1 MRTLIFVYLLHIRKY
16 SHGHGQ
22 TKLSEDTIGEIK
34 LKNYDSTKIKNIA
47 IAGHAGSGKTSL
59 TEALLYKSGTIDRLG
74 KVTDG
79 NTVSDFSPDE
89 IARKTSVYTSL
100 TTMETGEFKVNMLDT
115 PGLFDYEGEM
125 IEGIYA
131 SGCVLITVSAKSG
144 VKVGT
149 HKAYDCAKKYNKP
162 TMFVVTKLD
171 DINANFN
178 NVLTQLK
185 AEFGPTVCPVV
196 VPVIADRK
204 IVSYVNLI
212 EMQAYK
218 YVDGKAEP
226 TDMPTAEI
234 AENMEYRIDGLVEA
248 VSEAVAE
255 TDEALFEKF
264 FSGEAFTQKE
274 LTDGIHKGMNSGAI
288 TPVVCVS
295 STDLSG
301 VDMLLKEIDLLLPP
315 PSEKD
320 AMVGEDANGELV
332 EVECNENDPL
342 TAFVFKTVA
351 DPFVGKMS
359 FMKVFS
365 GSIAPNRSVVNA
377 TTGST
382 EKVGKLVS
390 LLGKKQ
396 TDVAQAG
403 CGDIVVALKMN
414 INTNDT
420 ICDAARVVKFPAM
433 EFPKPSYKMAVKAAS
448 QGDESKISNAISRI
462 LEEDKTVTYEQDP
475 DTLEQIIS
483 TLGGVHL
490 DSIICK
496 LSNSFGVDVNISVP
510 KIAYR
515 ETIRKKVKVQ
525 GRHKKQSGGHGQY
538 GDVWIEFEPC
548 VSDELIF
555 EEKVFGGAV
564 PKNFFPAVEKGLQES
579 IKKGVL
585 AGFPVVG
592 LKAILVDGSYHP
604 VDSSEMAFK
613 MAASIAYK
621 EGMRLADP
629 VLLEPIGALN
639 VLVPDDNTGDIMGEL
654 NKRRGRVLGMNPS
667 EKAGLTEVVAE
678 VPMAEMSDFTMYLR
692 QTTQGRGSYTFEK
705 VRYEQLPANLFADV
719 IAKNAM
725 SD

>member
-1 MRTLIFVYLLHIRKY
+1 M
-16 SHGHGQ
+16 
-22 TKLSEDTIGEIK
+22 
-34 LKNYDSTKIKNIA
+34 KNYDSTKIKNLA

-59 TEALLYKSGTIDRLG
+59 TEALLYKSGTTDRLG
-74 KVTDG
+74 KIADG
-79 NTVSDFSPDE
+79 NTVSDFTPDE

-100 TTMETGEFKVNMLDT
+100 TTMETGEYKVNILDT

-171 DINANFN
+171 DDNANFN

-218 YVDGKAEP
+218 YVNGKAEP
-226 TDMPTAEI
+226 TDMPTAEV
-234 AENMEYRIDGLVEA
+234 AANMEYRIDGLVEA

-320 AMVGEDANGELV
+320 AMVGEDTNGELV
-332 EVECNENDPL
+332 EVECNENDPM

-359 FMKVFS
+359 FIKVFS
-365 GSIAPNRSVVNA
+365 GKIAPNKAVVNA
-377 TTGST
+377 TTGASD
-382 EKVGKLVS
+382 KIGKLVT

-396 TDVAQAG
+396 TDITEAN

-414 INTNDT
+414 VNTNDT
-420 ICDAARVVKFPAM
+420 ICDAARVVKFPSM
-433 EFPKPSYKMAVKAAS
+433 EFPKGSYKMAVKAKS
-448 QGDESKISNAISRI
+448 QGDESKISAAISRI
-462 LEEDKTVTYEQDP
+462 LEEDKTVSYEQDP

-490 DSIICK
+490 DSVICK
-496 LSNSFGVDVNISVP
+496 LRNSFGVDVDVSVP

-667 EKAGLTEVVAE
+667 EKSGLTEVVAE
-678 VPMAEMSDFTMYLR
+678 VPMAEMADFTMYLR

-705 VRYEQLPANLFADV
+705 VRYEQLPANLVADV
-719 IAKNAM
+719 IAKNSVA
-725 SD
+725 D

>member
-1 MRTLIFVYLLHIRKY
+1 MK
-16 SHGHGQ
+16 
-22 TKLSEDTIGEIK
+22 K
-34 LKNYDSTKIKNIA
+34 YDSTKIKNIA

-59 TEALLYKSGTIDRLG
+59 TEALLYKSGSTDRLG
-74 KVTDG
+74 KVADG
-79 NTVSDFSPDE
+79 NTVSDYTPDE

-100 TTMETGEFKVNMLDT
+100 TTMETGEFKVNLLDT

-171 DINANFN
+171 DVNANFN

-226 TDMPTAEI
+226 TDMPTPEI

-295 STDLSG
+295 STELAG
-301 VDMLLKEIDLLLPP
+301 IDMLLKEFDLLLPA

-342 TAFVFKTVA
+342 TA
-351 DPFVGKMS
+351 
-359 FMKVFS
+359 
-365 GSIAPNRSVVNA
+365 
-377 TTGST
+377 
-382 EKVGKLVS
+382 
-390 LLGKKQ
+390 
-396 TDVAQAG
+396 
-403 CGDIVVALKMN
+403 
-414 INTNDT
+414 
-420 ICDAARVVKFPAM
+420 
-433 EFPKPSYKMAVKAAS
+433 
-448 QGDESKISNAISRI
+448 ISS
-462 LEEDKTVTYEQDP
+462 
-475 DTLEQIIS
+475 
-483 TLGGVHL
+483 
-490 DSIICK
+490 C
-496 LSNSFGVDVNISVP
+496 
-510 KIAYR
+510 
-515 ETIRKKVKVQ
+515 
-525 GRHKKQSGGHGQY
+525 
-538 GDVWIEFEPC
+538 
-548 VSDELIF
+548 
-555 EEKVFGGAV
+555 
-564 PKNFFPAVEKGLQES
+564 
-579 IKKGVL
+579 
-585 AGFPVVG
+585 
-592 LKAILVDGSYHP
+592 
-604 VDSSEMAFK
+604 
-613 MAASIAYK
+613 
-621 EGMRLADP
+621 
-629 VLLEPIGALN
+629 
-639 VLVPDDNTGDIMGEL
+639 
-654 NKRRGRVLGMNPS
+654 
-667 EKAGLTEVVAE
+667 
-678 VPMAEMSDFTMYLR
+678 
-692 QTTQGRGSYTFEK
+692 
-705 VRYEQLPANLFADV
+705 
-719 IAKNAM
+719 
-725 SD
+725 